1 LKRKLSPDFR
11 ARYGPWA
18 IVAGAS
24 AGLGAAFA
32 EQIADQGLNLLL
44 VARRQDLLE
53 QVGAHLIST
62 YGVQVRTV
70 ALDLARDDATA
81 RVAAAAGGLDVG
93 LLVYNAAYSA
103 IGPFLDRPLE
113 EHLRE
118 IATNCRTPLGLA
130 YAFGQPMRK
139 RGRGGII
146 LMSSLSALQ
155 GSALIANYAATKA
168 YNLLLAEGLWEELRG
183 AGVDVMA
190 CRAGAVSTP
199 NYLESLSRAAQA
211 TARQIARPPLGAMPA
226 EAVVAETLASLG
238 SGGSVIPGFSNRA
251 AAFIMGHVLPRGL
264 AVRIMGRVLRR
275 LYAGDS
281 VDGRTADP
289 TR

>member
-1 LKRKLSPDFR
+1 LNRRLRADFR
-11 ARYGPWA
+11 SRYGPWA

-32 EQIADQGLNLLL
+32 EQIAAQRLNLLL
-44 VARRQDLLE
+44 LARRPDLLE
-53 QVGAHLIST
+53 KVGAQLAAT
-62 YGVQVRTV
+62 YGVQVRTM
-70 ALDLARDDATA
+70 ALDLAGDDATA
-81 RVAAAAGGLDVG
+81 RVAAEAGGLDVG
-93 LLVYNAAYSA
+93 LLVYNAAFSA

-113 EHLRE
+113 DHLRE

-130 YAFGQPMRK
+130 YTFGQLMRQ

-183 AGVDVMA
+183 AGVDVLA

-199 NYLESLSRAAQA
+199 NYLESLSRAGRPA
-211 TARQIARPPLGAMPA
+211 ARPPAGAMLA
-226 EAVVAETLASLG
+226 EAVVAAALVGLG
-238 SGGSVIPGFSNRA
+238 RGGSLTPGFSNQA
-251 AAFIMGHVLPRGL
+251 AAFVMGRLLPRGL
-264 AVRIMGRVLRR
+264 AIRLMGGVLRR
-275 LYAGDS
+275 LYADEAQAHG
-281 VDGRTADP
+281 
-289 TR
+289 